1 MVSDRVGVKLAL
13 RFRTSGA
20 GFATLLP
27 MGEKCAGEEVLA
39 GFRWHH
45 GPLIEHGQII
55 VRNASKSSLDSPPH
69 GTHRDTNSN
78 RLLDGRPFAQL

>member
-1 MVSDRVGVKLAL
+1 MLGPMIRWSNPSLFRLLLKMVSDRVGVKLAL

-39 GFRWHH
+39 GFGRHH
-45 GPLIEHGQII
+45 RRSAEDGQMI
-55 VRNASKSSLDSPPH
+55 VRNGCKS
-69 GTHRDTNSN
+69 T
-78 RLLDGRPFAQL
+78 